1 MTVQNFQIRHF
12 SQLWETVLH
21 NFALASLKFTELI
34 RAHCTFCHLVSFFC
48 LHESTAILD
57 QMYTSTCLP
66 SNLFREFSWQEPT
79 CDGVLL
85 FVTCFH
91 IQMFKQTCRHYQS
104 FRFMISITDFR
115 PLWVGTIQFN
125 LVSKLWHFLII
136 LRPRACSVN
145 TLSQILLLVMESV
158 SCLFFLIF
166 FFYAIKVI

>member
-1 MTVQNFQIRHF
+1 
-12 SQLWETVLH
+12 
-21 NFALASLKFTELI
+21 
-34 RAHCTFCHLVSFFC
+34 
-48 LHESTAILD
+48 
-57 QMYTSTCLP
+57 MYTSTCLP

-85 FVTCFH
+85 LVTFFH

-104 FRFMISITDFR
+104 FRFMISITDFC

-166 FFYAIKVI
+166 FFCAIKVIWYARVRNIKVHTVSPKNEKWHRRPTPQSKFPRSILIIAAVTSYHIYHL